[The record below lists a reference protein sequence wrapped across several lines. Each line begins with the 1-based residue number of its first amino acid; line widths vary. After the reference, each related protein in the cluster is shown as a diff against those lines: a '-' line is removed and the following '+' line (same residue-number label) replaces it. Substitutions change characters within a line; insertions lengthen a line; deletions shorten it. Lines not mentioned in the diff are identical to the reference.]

1 MNRENR
7 KSLLHLII
15 GILFIIS
22 FPACSPSQTN
32 IESPNSI
39 LQLQFKIDNGEA
51 FYSLSRKGIPV
62 IEKSL
67 LGFELKEHEK
77 FWKDWE
83 IESTDRSSFDETWEQ
98 PWGEVQFIANTYT
111 EMVVNLQG
119 IAEPTKKLSI
129 VFRLY
134 DDGLGFRYEFPESGY
149 LNDFVIMDELT
160 QFNLKANHK
169 AWYIKAYQ
177 DNRYEYLYESSPVN
191 NMGIAHTPVTMETA
205 DGLYISFHEAELV
218 NFASMTIEATGSNGL
233 KANLVPWS
241 DGTKVNCST
250 PSKSPWRTIQV
261 AESPG
266 DLITS
271 YLILNLNEPNKMDD
285 LSWIEPGKYVGIWW
299 ELHLAKT
306 TWGQGPNHG
315 ATTSNTKKYIDFAAK
330 HGFKGVLV
338 EGWNQGWDGD
348 WIKNGDQ
355 FSFTKPYN
363 DFDIKEITD
372 YALSKGVRL
381 IGHNETG
388 GAVLNYEAQ
397 VEDAFEF
404 YNNHGVRAVKTGYVN
419 HGPSIKRIDE
429 NGDVQLETHHGQ
441 FMVQHYQKV
450 NDLAIQHQI
459 MLNVH
464 EPIKATG
471 LRRTYPNMMTRE
483 GARGQE
489 FNAWSP
495 DGGNPPEHETI
506 LPFTRML
513 AGPMDFTPGIFDLT
527 FEEAKPDNRVNTT
540 LAKQLALYVVFY
552 SPFQMAADL
561 PENYEA
567 NLKPF
572 KFIVDVPC
580 DWADTR
586 VLNAEIGEYITT
598 VRKDRNSSDWY
609 LGSITD
615 EN

>member
-1 MNRENR
+1 
-7 KSLLHLII
+7 
-15 GILFIIS
+15 
-22 FPACSPSQTN
+22 
-32 IESPNSI
+32 
-39 LQLQFKIDNGEA
+39 
-51 FYSLSRKGIPV
+51 
-62 IEKSL
+62 
-67 LGFELKEHEK
+67 
-77 FWKDWE
+77 
-83 IESTDRSSFDETWEQ
+83 
-98 PWGEVQFIANTYT
+98 
-111 EMVVNLQG
+111 
-119 IAEPTKKLSI
+119 
-129 VFRLY
+129 
-134 DDGLGFRYEFPESGY
+134 
-149 LNDFVIMDELT
+149 
-160 QFNLKANHK
+160 
-169 AWYIKAYQ
+169 
-177 DNRYEYLYESSPVN
+177 
-191 NMGIAHTPVTMETA
+191 
-205 DGLYISFHEAELV
+205 
-218 NFASMTIEATGSNGL
+218 
-233 KANLVPWS
+233 
-241 DGTKVNCST
+241 
-250 PSKSPWRTIQV
+250 
-261 AESPG
+261 
-266 DLITS
+266 
-271 YLILNLNEPNKMDD
+271 
-285 LSWIEPGKYVGIWW
+285 
-299 ELHLAKT
+299 KT

-615 EN
+615 ENERSFSIDLDFLEDGKEYLAQIYKDGEGADWESNPYPVEILEETATKDSQIEIKLAAGGGQAIRFIQIN